1 MGKNFKVGLHSL
13 LCMNW
18 EAMKPWDKWGEEGRS
33 GVGREGGGIWGV
45 GELGLIY
52 VRASNAVS
60 GMQFPLRLCVLVSW
74 EVECKWSRL
83 LGEVGYSHG
92 PMLGPAYAVAKQV
105 FFVIRGPWGW
115 AKQISSSAAL
125 LLKQKYSSLQT
136 LFIRWKTLLRERYK

>member
-1 MGKNFKVGLHSL
+1 MGKTLKLDFTLSFAWTVMRWSHGTNEGKRGGAALGEREGAFEG
-13 LCMNW
+13 
-18 EAMKPWDKWGEEGRS
+18 WGE
-33 GVGREGGGIWGV
+33 W
-45 GELGLIY
+45 GLIY
-52 VRASNAVS
+52 VWASNAVS
-60 GMQFPLRLCVLVSW
+60 GMHYPLRLCVLASW

-105 FFVIRGPWGW
+105 FFVIWGPWGW
-115 AKQISSSAAL
+115 AKQILSSAAL